1 MKAFN
6 LASFHNQQIFSTV
19 LKWIVALMALWSLVW
34 SVQLFI
40 AGNAYYSVKNNIDMW
55 QQRPERATT
64 EKIERALNKI
74 ETALSYFPKN
84 ALYYQVQGQ
93 LYEWKAYSVGEAG
106 VSSDTQTAAFDSKR
120 NLYQAFTAYEKS
132 LELRPNWSG
141 SWIGL
146 ASVKWKQRELDSA
159 FYDYVTRAVD
169 VGAQDAIV
177 HKFIVEY
184 GLDMFAARSVH
195 YVKVKDLLKRH
206 LDLGIQNPLSRNF
219 VLEAIQK
226 HSAEEVVCRWLNTSS
241 YPVKKRIP
249 NCVTYD

>member
-6 LASFHNQQIFSTV
+6 LASHYNQQTFSTS

-106 VSSDTQTAAFDSKR
+106 VSSDTQTAAIDSVR
-120 NLYQAFTAYEKS
+120 NLYHIWT
-132 LELRPNWSG
+132 
-141 SWIGL
+141 
-146 ASVKWKQRELDSA
+146 
-159 FYDYVTRAVD
+159 
-169 VGAQDAIV
+169 
-177 HKFIVEY
+177 
-184 GLDMFAARSVH
+184 
-195 YVKVKDLLKRH
+195 
-206 LDLGIQNPLSRNF
+206 LSDC
-219 VLEAIQK
+219 K
-226 HSAEEVVCRWLNTSS
+226 TPC
-241 YPVKKRIP
+241 
-249 NCVTYD
+249 